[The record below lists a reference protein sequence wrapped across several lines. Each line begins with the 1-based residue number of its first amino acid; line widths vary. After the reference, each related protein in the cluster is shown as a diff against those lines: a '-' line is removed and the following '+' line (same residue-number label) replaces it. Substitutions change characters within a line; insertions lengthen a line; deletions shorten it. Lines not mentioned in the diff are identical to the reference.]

1 MRYNTETHDQAKAQD
16 YLHYLCT
23 ELPNRRTGSAE
34 NRAATDFFAATVEQF
49 GFRIERS
56 QFSCIDWN
64 SEGATLEVDGKRTRV
79 HVSPYSAGI
88 DVQAPIIR
96 LASLEELA
104 SSELHGRIALLAGE
118 LVKEQLMP
126 KNFPFYNPE
135 HHREIIAMLEQ
146 KKPAALIAATGKDPQ
161 MAGGVYPFPLFEDGD
176 FDIPSVY
183 ITDVEGE
190 RLAALEGRIASL
202 HIDAARIP
210 STGFNMIARKGND
223 KTLRLVFCA
232 HIDAKEGTP
241 GALDNAAGI
250 VTLLLLAERLLDY
263 SGEQAVEIAA
273 LNGEDYYAA
282 SGEIQYLKSSLG
294 APGDILLAINIDGA
308 GYKDGRT
315 AYSLYGCSDKLTH
328 QLKTIFSGYPDLVE
342 GPEWYQS
349 DHSLFIQQGIPALAF
364 TSDQFDALWSEIA
377 HTPDDQPHLVS
388 IQKLIS
394 LSAALHDI
402 VLNADRFLTEGDR

>member
-1 MRYNTETHDQAKAQD
+1 MRYNSEARYQTEAQD

-34 NRAATDFFAATVEQF
+34 NRAATDFFAAKAEQLGYHVE
-49 GFRIERS
+49 RPT
-56 QFSCIDWN
+56 FSCIDWK
-64 SEGATLEVDGKRTRV
+64 SEGATLEVDGERTKV

-88 DVQAPIIR
+88 DVQAPLIR

-104 SSELHGRIALLAGE
+104 SSEMHGKIALLTGE

-135 HHREIIAMLEQ
+135 HHQKVIAMLEQ
-146 KKPAALIAATGKDPQ
+146 KKPAAIIAATGKDPQ
-161 MAGGVYPFPLFEDGD
+161 MAGAVYPFPLFEDGD

-183 ITDVEGE
+183 ITDFEGE
-190 RLAALEGRIASL
+190 RLAALEGRTASL
-202 HIDAARIP
+202 RIVAERIP
-210 STGFNMIARKGND
+210 STGFNVIARKGAH
-223 KTLRLVFCA
+223 KTPRIVFCA
-232 HIDAKEGTP
+232 HIDAKDGTP

-250 VTLLLLAERLLDY
+250 VTLLLLAERLRDY
-263 SGEQAVEIAA
+263 SGEQAVEIVAF
-273 LNGEDYYAA
+273 NGEDYYAA
-282 SGEIQYLKSSLG
+282 SGEIDYLQSSLG
-294 APGDILLAINIDGA
+294 PPQDVLLAINIDGA

-315 AYSLYGCSDKLTH
+315 AYSLYGCSEILKH

-377 HTPDDQPHLVS
+377 HTPDDQPRLVS

-402 VLNADRFLTEGDR
+402 VLNADRFRTAGNG